1 MDANGPV
8 DEPLDVSLLHLLLV
22 LALHMAG
29 NVLPVPVAKHLH
41 SVQQQQVF
49 SIYNIR
55 IYKVNKFL
63 SALNK

>member
-8 DEPLDVSLLHLLLV
+8 DEPLDVALLHLLLV

-55 IYKVNKFL
+55 I
-63 SALNK
+63 